1 MKRTIFLSLIFLVLF
16 TSVVFAHKPIFETSD
31 TTFEKPIV
39 VKDHTISYAIYGSLD
54 KIDDV
59 DFVKF
64 EAKKKDPLFVQMTIP
79 IIKGNEDF
87 SPSFA
92 IIGKGIKQRDKLPF
106 DIPEG
111 YGSLVIKPSPKE
123 YFYEKFT
130 QTKYYI
136 RQTIRGEIP
145 EDGEYY
151 VAVFSDG
158 EKGKYSLAIGE
169 KEKFTVVDWLK
180 MPFIYVVVKY
190 FFNPFATV
198 AVIGFIIILIFYIV
212 KRRRA

>member
-16 TSVVFAHKPIFETSD
+16 TSVVFAHKPIFETRD

-64 EAKKKDPLFVQMTIP
+64 EAKNKDPLFVQMTIP

>member
-1 MKRTIFLSLIFLVLF
+1 MKKILFMSLLFIVLF
-16 TSVVFAHKPIFETSD
+16 TCVVFAHKPIFETRD

-39 VKDHTISYAIYGSLD
+39 VDEHTISYAIYGSLD
-54 KIDDV
+54 RIDDV

-64 EAKKKDPLFVQMTIP
+64 YAKKKEPLFIQMTIP

-92 IIGKGIKQRDKLPF
+92 LIGKGIKQKDKLPF

-111 YGSLVIKPSPKE
+111 NGSIVIKPSPKE

-158 EKGKYSLAIGE
+158 EKGKYALAIGE
-169 KEKFTVVDWLK
+169 SEKFTVVDWLK
-180 MPFIYVVVKY
+180 MPFIYLAVKY
-190 FFNPFATV
+190 FFNPFLTV
-198 AVIGFIIILIFYIV
+198 AVIGAIITLIFYLI
-212 KRRRA
+212 KRKRA